1 MEMLWIFLAVVV
13 VARSPIGRAIAD
25 KIAGRAPAGADLA
38 AIEAVEHRLEAR
50 LIDLEERVDFAERLL
65 QRHRGHE
72 GLPPI
77 E

>member
-25 KIAGRAPAGADLA
+25 KIAGRGSAGADRA
-38 AIEAVEHRLEAR
+38 AIEAVEHRLEGR
-50 LIDLEERVDFAERLL
+50 LFELEERVDFAERLL
-65 QRHRGHE
+65 QRQRGHE

>member
-13 VARSPIGRAIAD
+13 VARSPIGRALAD
-25 KIAGRAPAGADLA
+25 KIAGRGPAGADRA

-50 LIDLEERVDFAERLL
+50 LIDLEERVDFTERVL
-65 QRHRGHE
+65 QRQRGHE